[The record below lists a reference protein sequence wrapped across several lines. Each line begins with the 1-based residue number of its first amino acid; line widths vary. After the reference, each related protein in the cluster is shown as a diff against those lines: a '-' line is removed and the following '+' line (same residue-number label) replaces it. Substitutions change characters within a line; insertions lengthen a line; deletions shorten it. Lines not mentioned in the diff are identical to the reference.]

1 MEPWTDGAPL
11 ILRSELLYQP
21 HERMEPGSDGTL
33 TSELLH
39 HPELQRCNLK
49 LTGAILVLKP
59 ELLYHAELRGWPLYE
74 NSELL
79 YHPELTG
86 WSLGLMGGP
95 GSQNQVSYHLE
106 PRGCN
111 LRLMGCLSYHREL
124 SRWSLGLMERP

>member
-1 MEPWTDGAPL
+1 MELWTDGAPL

-21 HERMEPGSDGTL
+21 HERMEPGSDGTF
-33 TSELLH
+33 TSDLLH

-49 LTGAILVLKP
+49 LMGAILVLKP
-59 ELLYHAELRGWPLYE
+59 ELLYH
-74 NSELL
+74 
-79 YHPELTG
+79 PELKG

-124 SRWSLGLMERP
+124 SRWSLGLTERP